1 MSCRA
6 LQPLVALVAILV
18 LGPMIAACG
27 QKGPLYL
34 PETPPAHKHPGQK
47 QGQAIGQTAKDAPA
61 NPTPD
66 RPAPLAIPGP
76 EVMPPPIR

>member
-6 LQPLVALVAILV
+6 PQFLVALVAILG
-18 LGPMIAACG
+18 LGQMIVACG

-34 PETPPAHKHPGQK
+34 PETHPPHKHLGQKPGQ
-47 QGQAIGQTAKDAPA
+47 AADQTAKDAPA
-61 NPTPD
+61 T
-66 RPAPLAIPGP
+66 PAPLAIPGT